1 MCSVTSSD
9 AAGVVAPAAPPAH
22 LAIGG
27 VVRLLCEVRLAILAI
42 GLVSS
47 IAQGGITL
55 LGVLLVLVAAPF
67 SYFPAHSWERR
78 GDLLSR
84 SGILLACDLITTV
97 IVLMVIDGELMVVYA
112 AATVGLL
119 GVIVGMRLALVMAI
133 PIALTLVAANRSTPG
148 DEMSWAVL
156 GAGTAG
162 VVGMA
167 WAGNALGVA
176 LRAQAAVGNELA
188 ATQARRAA
196 TVERVR
202 IARDLHDTVAGDLA
216 GAVMLSESLAR
227 RLERDDASESSRRT
241 AEQLVETVR
250 TALADTRAAL
260 GELRRAETSVHEDLV
275 EICERWAARTAI
287 ACSAHVDPRVSEIDP
302 ELAVDVRAV
311 ALELL
316 ENVRRHSGARN
327 ASVRIEKRETDV
339 LVEVGD
345 DGCGMDEPEQG
356 ADPDGHFGVIGIAE
370 RARERGGEVVRSTP
384 PGGGLVTTV
393 TFPLQQRAAVAS

>member
-1 MCSVTSSD
+1 M
-9 AAGVVAPAAPPAH
+9 
-22 LAIGG
+22 
-27 VVRLLCEVRLAILAI
+27 VRLLCEVRLAILAI

-55 LGVLLVLVAAPF
+55 LGVLLVVVAAPF

-97 IVLMVIDGELMVVYA
+97 IVLLVIDGELMVVYA

-156 GAGTAG
+156 GAGAAG
-162 VVGMA
+162 VIGMA
-167 WAGNALGVA
+167 WAGNALGGA

-216 GAVMLSESLAR
+216 GAVMLQRVAGAPPRAGRRQRELPSHGRAAGRDGPHRAR
-227 RLERDDASESSRRT
+227 RHA
-241 AEQLVETVR
+241 
-250 TALADTRAAL
+250 
-260 GELRRAETSVHEDLV
+260 RRA
-275 EICERWAARTAI
+275 R
-287 ACSAHVDPRVSEIDP
+287 
-302 ELAVDVRAV
+302 
-311 ALELL
+311 
-316 ENVRRHSGARN
+316 
-327 ASVRIEKRETDV
+327 
-339 LVEVGD
+339 
-345 DGCGMDEPEQG
+345 
-356 ADPDGHFGVIGIAE
+356 
-370 RARERGGEVVRSTP
+370 
-384 PGGGLVTTV
+384 
-393 TFPLQQRAAVAS
+393 

>member
-1 MCSVTSSD
+1 MTSSD
-9 AAGVVAPAAPPAH
+9 ASGTVSVTAPPVPPAH

-47 IAQGGITL
+47 IAQGRITL
-55 LGVLLVLVAAPF
+55 LGVLLVVVAAPF

-84 SGILLACDLITTV
+84 SGILLACDLVTTV
-97 IVLMVIDGELMVVYA
+97 IVLLVIDGELMIVYA

-156 GAGTAG
+156 GAGAAG

-167 WAGNALGVA
+167 WAGTALGGA

-227 RLERDDASESSRRT
+227 RLERDDASDSARRT
-241 AEQLVETVR
+241 ADQLVQTIR

-275 EICERWAARTAI
+275 EICERWAVRTEI
-287 ACSAHVDPRVSEIDP
+287 ACTADVDPRIAAVDP

-311 ALELL
+311 VLELL
-316 ENVRRHSGARN
+316 ENVRRHSGASN
-327 ASVRIEKRETDV
+327 ASVRIENRGTEV
-339 LVEVGD
+339 RVEVSD
-345 DGCGMDEPEQG
+345 DGRGMAEPEQG
-356 ADPDGHFGVIGIAE
+356 AVPDGHFGVIGIAE
-370 RARERGGEVVRSTP
+370 RARARGGAVVRSTP
-384 PGGGLVTTV
+384 SGGGLRTTV
-393 TFPLQQRAAVAS
+393 TFPVEQDVAVAS